1 MTNHTEQNARPHT
14 IALDISDNGAVIVG
28 EDNSSEGKLRAFR
41 WEDSQMSNLGLLPGM
56 EHARALAVD
65 AMGNVVIGY
74 CFNGSV
80 AQPSAVKAFWWEE
93 GQMVALPPLPGNK
106 FSAATAISDNLEAI
120 VGSSWL
126 KSPEAKTA
134 TLWHPEGGGTTSLLK
149 LAEDTGSEATHITA
163 DGAIVVGSSWK
174 TVAAGKRSECH
185 VFLWT
190 SVGGINDLGLG
201 VPAAMTADGGTIA
214 CNRTVDGK
222 SSGFLLD
229 TETKEPLD
237 VPLLRGCEQALIRAM
252 DASGNVVVGVCWAG
266 PYSKPTKQ
274 LAFLYERG
282 KPISNLAAP
291 TPDAWADAFAV
302 DATGKYVV
310 GLESVGKTY
319 NENPHY
325 AYFWFENMEEDCGT
339 LEGFDTGE
347 FRFINRD
354 GTVAVGFAENP
365 ATTVSFIWDKHG
377 KRKIGP
383 LP

>member
-1 MTNHTEQNARPHT
+1 MTNHTEQNAMSYT
-14 IALDISDNGAVIVG
+14 IAFDISDDGAVIVG
-28 EDNSSEGKLRAFR
+28 EDSSSEGKLRAFR
-41 WEDSQMSNLGLLPGM
+41 WEDSQISNLGLLPGM
-56 EHARALAVD
+56 EHARAQAVD
-65 AMGNVVIGY
+65 AMGKVVIGY
-74 CFNGSV
+74 CFNGSLV
-80 AQPSAVKAFWWEE
+80 KQSAVSAFWWEE

-106 FSAATAISDNLEAI
+106 FSAATAISDNLKAI
-120 VGSSWL
+120 VGSSWV

-134 TLWHPEGGGTTSLLK
+134 TLWHPEGGAATSLLK

-163 DGAIVVGSSWK
+163 DGTIVVGSSWK
-174 TVAAGKRSECH
+174 TVAPNKRLECH

-190 SVGGINDLGLG
+190 ADGGINDLGLG
-201 VPAAMTADGGTIA
+201 VPVAMTADGRTIA

-229 TETKEPLD
+229 ARAKEPLD
-237 VPLLRGCEQALIRAM
+237 VPLLPGCEQALIRAM

-266 PYSKPTKQ
+266 PYHTPTKL

-282 KPISNLAAP
+282 KPTFNLASP
-291 TPDAWADAFAV
+291 TPDAWAEAFAV
-302 DATGKYVV
+302 DAAGKYVA

-325 AYFWFENMEEDCGT
+325 AYLWFENREEDCGT
-339 LEGFDTGE
+339 LEGFDAAE
-347 FRFINRD
+347 FRFVNRD

-365 ATTVSFIWDKHG
+365 ETTVSFIWDKDG